1 MGKGA
6 IIKFKKSAN
15 DQNGVKKVNKD
26 KARRVGSWGAI
37 LLCIPENKT

>member
-26 KARRVGSWGAI
+26 KARRVGSCKLGSDI
-37 LLCIPENKT
+37 TVYP